1 MANISESMA
10 LALSL
15 QANHEKHNE
24 LIYNTIETYFNEQNL
39 SGFAK
44 LMSDQK
50 NGEKVHNEL
59 LQTYICDRSGKVTFE
74 PIVYPKLE
82 VDYLLGNPESL
93 IEIFKL
99 VLETEQITTSKLT
112 ELAKIAFAESDFQT
126 FDLIVNQMLKEQI
139 EEENLSETWLQKALM
154 LSDCMP
160 SIMLWNESLL
170 Q

>member
-1 MANISESMA
+1 MPNISESMA
-10 LALSL
+10 LALSI
-15 QANHEKHNE
+15 QANHEKQNE

-44 LMSDQK
+44 LMESQK
-50 NGEKVHNEL
+50 NGEKTHNEL

-74 PIVYPKLE
+74 PINYPKLDI
-82 VDYLLGNPESL
+82 DYLLGNPEAL
-93 IEIFKL
+93 IEVFKL

-112 ELAKIAFAESDFQT
+112 ELAKLSFTESDFQT
-126 FDLIVNQMLKEQI
+126 FSFLQTLIVEQT
-139 EEENLSETWLQKALM
+139 EEENYAGTLLQKALM

-170 Q
+170 K